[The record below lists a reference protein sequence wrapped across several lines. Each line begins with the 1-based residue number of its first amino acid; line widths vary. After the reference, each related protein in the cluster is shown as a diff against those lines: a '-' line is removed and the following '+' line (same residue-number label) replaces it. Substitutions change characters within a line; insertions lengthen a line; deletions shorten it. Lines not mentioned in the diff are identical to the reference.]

1 VPSLVPHVPNHR
13 LTQREKAFVLKG
25 YAIRQDGSTVFLRS
39 WSMQGSNDGGQSWVD
54 LSIHSNDC
62 GLASPSQWVFW
73 PVSSVVP
80 YSQFRLVMTGPSASA
95 VSPNTLALSNIE
107 FYGFFN

>member
-1 VPSLVPHVPNHR
+1 MFRPH
-13 LTQREKAFVLKG
+13 TQKEKAFVMKG

-39 WSMQGSNDGGQSWVD
+39 WSMQGSNDGQSWVD
-54 LSIHSNDC
+54 LSTHVNDC
-62 GLASPSQWVFW
+62 GLASPSRWVFW

-80 YSQFRLVMTGPSASA
+80 YAQFRLIMTGPSAST